1 MLFLCLVV
9 FCLFYPDEMLW
20 GFLKSDEG
28 VFFEE
33 YLVLVLETI
42 VPSCDR

>member
-1 MLFLCLVV
+1 MKKKSIGSNVFNTMLFLCLVV

-28 VFFEE
+28 VF
-33 YLVLVLETI
+33 LKNI
-42 VPSCDR
+42 